1 MPICSAFNY
10 ENNKN
15 KLKWNIFAYVSAE
28 NLDIHIDAV
37 EQGGASP
44 SQNVIGKENVEDRRG
59 TSAQEV
65 LARMADRYIQRF
77 DPSDEEGY
85 YGFLRYMTDLR
96 RAIGMNKKKHFPF
109 AVNMILN
116 LSIRTGKKSFNA
128 FCAIRLP

>member
-44 SQNVIGKENVEDRRG
+44 SQNVSEKENVEDRRG

-65 LARMADRYIQRF
+65 LARIADRFIQEIG
-77 DPSDEEGY
+77 PSDEEGF
-85 YGFLRYMTDLR
+85 YGFLQYMEKVR
-96 RAIGMNKKKHFPF
+96 RAIGMNKKKNTFH
-109 AVNMILN
+109 
-116 LSIRTGKKSFNA
+116 
-128 FCAIRLP
+128 LP